1 MNREKNGR
9 FKKNTKFEIEVPS
22 PISMIKYLFM
32 LIVFL
37 PWIYLM
43 VFKYDIMQFI
53 EDKLSSI
60 FGEKECECPKTKT
73 RI

>member
-1 MNREKNGR
+1 
-9 FKKNTKFEIEVPS
+9 
-22 PISMIKYLFM
+22 M

-73 RI
+73 PY